1 MAGRD
6 LSECVESNG
15 TITGRRR
22 LLSSIGAVTT
32 FGLSGCLGSAESW
45 REAALREE
53 DKSEPTGG
61 SNATK
66 DASESATDIQTFP
79 DGYGADGVVSS
90 VDVITQLVAFL
101 RESNLTCEVESAYR
115 PNGNEFAWRRHGT
128 FRRDPEANRAV
139 VDYQSDGLDEQ
150 NRSASV
156 DDTVLHQGSIESE
169 FESQGRAVDY
179 LLQPI
184 GRVIERYL
192 IRFDLAIIGEPD
204 PGTLKYNV
212 RDFAD
217 TQYLPVTSGT
227 ASGSY
232 MIEKDGD
239 LVRASAKVIQEGTV
253 VFTQSIQVK
262 KVGATDLET
271 ESQ

>member
-1 MAGRD
+1 
-6 LSECVESNG
+6 
-15 TITGRRR
+15 
-22 LLSSIGAVTT
+22 
-32 FGLSGCLGSAESW
+32 
-45 REAALREE
+45 
-53 DKSEPTGG
+53 
-61 SNATK
+61 
-66 DASESATDIQTFP
+66 
-79 DGYGADGVVSS
+79 
-90 VDVITQLVAFL
+90 
-101 RESNLTCEVESAYR
+101 
-115 PNGNEFAWRRHGT
+115 
-128 FRRDPEANRAV
+128 
-139 VDYQSDGLDEQ
+139 
-150 NRSASV
+150 
-156 DDTVLHQGSIESE
+156 
-169 FESQGRAVDY
+169 
-179 LLQPI
+179 
-184 GRVIERYL
+184 L

-239 LVRASAKVIQEGTV
+239 LVRASAKIIQEGTV